1 MPGIVSI
8 SGDQRGETALANLPT
23 VGVGDEELR
32 VEAGGLVKVDA
43 YTAVALRALV
53 EYYGSRCHK
62 MVTFR
67 PPASDETW
75 ALLAGLLGAGLPEYF
90 CLAAGASFPRGRS
103 RAAILPTRRIESLD
117 DNDEVAE
124 GLLDLIDGDTYGRR
138 NVALMATAFAVF
150 GENALI
156 HAADSVIGTLAAII
170 YEREASTLELVV
182 TDLGRGLADAEDAY
196 ETVIDLVERSQQHG
210 GGLDGLVADARRK
223 EIDLELR
230 IASSSGRLLWRNGV
244 PNVSEA
250 QAVPGFTAAAIIHLD
265 R

>member
-23 VGVGDEELR
+23 VGAGGEELR

-43 YTAVALRALV
+43 YTAVVLRALA
-53 EYYGSRCHK
+53 ENYGSRYRK
-62 MVTFR
+62 TVTFR
-67 PPASDETW
+67 PPKSDETW
-75 ALLAGLLGAGLPEYF
+75 ALLASLLGAGLPDYF
-90 CLAAGASFPRGRS
+90 CPAAGATFPVVHS
-103 RAAILPTRRIESLD
+103 RAAILPTRRIESVD

-124 GLLDLIDGDTYGRR
+124 RLLDLIDSDSYGRR
-138 NVALMATAFAVF
+138 NVALMASAFAVL

-156 HAADSVIGTLAAII
+156 HAADSVIGTFAAIA
-170 YEREASTLELVV
+170 YERDAGTLQLVV
-182 TDLGRGLADAEDAY
+182 TDLGRGLVGAEDPY
-196 ETVIDLVERSQQHG
+196 EAVIDLVERSQQHG

-230 IASSSGRLLWRNGV
+230 IASSSSRLSWRNGV